1 MIILIYDHLLIMIFD
16 HLGPPPIAIIWI
28 GVRCRNGSNAMT
40 RNTNLKRSLSSF
52 RGKPY
57 LIKVDRNQST
67 DFCFSEHCV
76 DQNDLTEV
84 DGNQW
89 FDEPCKHC
97 DAAMQ
102 ITNRGPNLM
111 MQPPAIANVLQ
122 KNVGVHQYSED
133 WTPDTDKNVGV
144 HQYCGVHSRKSR
156 CTTCKCIF

>member
-1 MIILIYDHLLIMIFD
+1 MIFD
-16 HLGPPPIAIIWI
+16 HLGPPTITIIWI
-28 GVRCRNGSNAMT
+28 GVRCRNGSNALT

-52 RGKPY
+52 RGNAY

-67 DFCFSEHCV
+67 GFCFSEYCV

-111 MQPPAIANVLQ
+111 MQPPPIANVLQ

-133 WTPDTDKNVGV
+133 WTQIPGSDKNVGV
-144 HQYCGVHSRKSR
+144 HQYCGVHSRKSG

>member
-1 MIILIYDHLLIMIFD
+1 MPKRLQCNDTKYKSQTIFIIIR
-16 HLGPPPIAIIWI
+16 G
-28 GVRCRNGSNAMT
+28 NA
-40 RNTNLKRSLSSF
+40 
-52 RGKPY
+52 Y

-102 ITNRGPNLM
+102 ITNRGPDLM
-111 MQPPAIANVLQ
+111 MQPPPIANVLQ

-133 WTPDTDKNVGV
+133 WTPDTWVQIKM
-144 HQYCGVHSRKSR
+144 
-156 CTTCKCIF
+156 

>member
-1 MIILIYDHLLIMIFD
+1 MPKRLQ
-16 HLGPPPIAIIWI
+16 
-28 GVRCRNGSNAMT
+28 CNAMT

-52 RGKPY
+52 RGNAY

-102 ITNRGPNLM
+102 ITNRGPDLM
-111 MQPPAIANVLQ
+111 MQPPPIANVLQ
-122 KNVGVHQYSED
+122 KKVGVHQYSED